1 MRVLLS
7 EGASTSARQ
16 AITALG
22 LNGHHIEI
30 CDPSPFCLGC
40 FSRFVSRFHQC
51 PGLGDDPQ
59 GYLSFVLD
67 LISGGGFD
75 VLLPIHEQGFLFAKV
90 PEQILSHVAVALP
103 SFESY
108 ARAHSKI
115 GFSRLA
121 SELDLP
127 QPTTRFVATADEL
140 LRIKGF
146 PYVLKG
152 SVGTASRSTRAINNR
167 NDLEPAIHELERI
180 GAFAEPVIVQEL
192 ATGHIEHAQAV
203 FSKGPLVA
211 FHGYR
216 QLSRGAGGG
225 DATKISIL
233 RPIVRSHMA
242 RLGEHLQWH
251 GALSLDYILQGEVP
265 LYIDCN
271 PRLVEP
277 MSAFL
282 AGLDLTDLLLRIS
295 LGEDLPRAVSSQQ
308 GVRTHSALQ
317 VLLGCALREQRR
329 SSLLHECWLLLTN
342 RGAYRKSRE
351 ELTPVLLDWLSA
363 IPLIVTA
370 LWLLVRPAAA
380 NYLPKK
386 GFGSHLLNQESIRK
400 IRTLGAFSGGGR
412 RVISPRQ

>member
-1 MRVLLS
+1 MRILFS

-22 LNGHHIEI
+22 LNGHDIEV
-30 CDPSPFCLGC
+30 CDPSPLCLSR
-40 FSRFVSRFHQC
+40 FSRFVSRFHRC
-51 PGLGDDPQ
+51 PGLGHDPQ

-67 LISGGGFD
+67 RISGGRFD
-75 VLLPIHEQGFLFAKV
+75 VLLPIHEQGFLFARV
-90 PEQILSHVAVALP
+90 QQQILPHVAVALP

-108 ARAHSKI
+108 ARAHSKV

-127 QPTTRFVATADEL
+127 QPTTRFVATAEEL
-140 LRIKGF
+140 LRIKMF

-152 SVGTASRSTRAINNR
+152 AVGTASRSTWLINNQKDLQAAVH
-167 NDLEPAIHELERI
+167 DLERN
-180 GAFAEPVIVQEL
+180 GGFAEPVLVQEL
-192 ATGHIEHAQAV
+192 EAGHIEHAQAV
-203 FSKGPLVA
+203 FCKGTLVA

-225 DATKISIL
+225 DAAKISLL
-233 RPIVRSHMA
+233 RPNVRSHMA

-251 GALSLDYILQGEVP
+251 GALSLDYILRGDIP

-282 AGLDLTDLLLRIS
+282 AGLDLTDLLLRVS
-295 LGEDLPRAVSSQQ
+295 RGEGVSRAGSSQQ

-317 VLLGCALREQRR
+317 VLLGCAIRERRR
-329 SSLLHECWLLLTN
+329 SSLLRECWLLLTN
-342 RGAYRKSRE
+342 RGVYRESHE
-351 ELTPVLLDWLSA
+351 ELTPVRWDWLSA
-363 IPLIVTA
+363 IPLIVA
-370 LWLLVRPAAA
+370 AFSLLMRPAAA
-380 NYLPKK
+380 YCLPKK
-386 GFGSHLLNQESIRK
+386 GWGSHLLTPESIRK
-400 IRTLGAFSGGGR
+400 IRTLGEHSAPAAGA
-412 RVISPRQ
+412 